1 MLLVLRKLGHAR
13 RKLLLWMHAGTSGPH
28 LWTSWD
34 RGSLHVDHSLRSGM
48 LLYVRW
54 LRLLLISS
62 SGTSLLLLLLLLHR
76 PLFLVAMFSDN

>member
-1 MLLVLRKLGHAR
+1 
-13 RKLLLWMHAGTSGPH
+13 
-28 LWTSWD
+28 
-34 RGSLHVDHSLRSGM
+34 M

-62 SGTSLLLLLLLLHR
+62 SGTSLLLLLLLLLHR

>member
-1 MLLVLRKLGHAR
+1 
-13 RKLLLWMHAGTSGPH
+13 
-28 LWTSWD
+28 
-34 RGSLHVDHSLRSGM
+34 M